1 MPQACA
7 ASGCTNRRNE
17 ASKHLG
23 ITFHKFPKDP
33 ARRKT
38 WSRAMRPPR
47 GFQASNSMVLCS
59 RHFTKE
65 DFDRTGQ
72 TIRLKEWINQDLHT
86 SSPGERCS
94 SRGFDTRRPSGLWDV
109 CPGELFQDTRSGVTS
124 TSEAKDHHYALN
136 HNQVK
141 SKVVEAQKRINDLE
155 KQLRNAKDHEED
167 STCIFIW
174 EFQVEQSL
182 SLLAVRGAPSGG
194 FFDRERQRGDVA
206 TLAGDGMTGDDGE
219 VRSLSLRR
227 RCSRAAVACPLW
239 VLRQWYSML
248 NTRIFCVRSLASIS
262 SSFSRLMSSRRMPT
276 SFQMAVS
283 APATVISCFSVT

>member
-72 TIRLKEWINQDLHT
+72 TIRLKEWV
-86 SSPGERCS
+86 SPSLFGSCPEHPEKVPDDEPRL
-94 SRGFDTRRPSGLWDV
+94 TR
-109 CPGELFQDTRSGVTS
+109 TS
-124 TSEAKDHHYALN
+124 TPAAQESVVPVVVSTRVDPPASGMCVPDHHYALN

-155 KQLRNAKDHEED
+155 KQLRNAKD
-167 STCIFIW
+167 
-174 EFQVEQSL
+174 
-182 SLLAVRGAPSGG
+182 
-194 FFDRERQRGDVA
+194 RERRLKLTVK
-206 TLAGDGMTGDDGE
+206 TL
-219 VRSLSLRR
+219 VQSRS
-227 RCSRAAVACPLW
+227 CSGLV
-239 VLRQWYSML
+239 
-248 NTRIFCVRSLASIS
+248 
-262 SSFSRLMSSRRMPT
+262 
-276 SFQMAVS
+276 
-283 APATVISCFSVT
+283 